1 MDAAEKLEPS
11 ISEPLTWAEICEL
24 YPGEWVDLLVIDHKP
39 NGSIRS
45 ARVICHDRS
54 MKEMLARICT
64 SQTDTVIVHTRGR
77 PLRFPRIEMTDEI
90 RDIIPP
96 RR

>member
-1 MDAAEKLEPS
+1 MDVAEKLVQP

-24 YPGEWVDLLVIDHKP
+24 YPGQWVDLLVVDHEP

-45 ARVICHDRS
+45 ARVIGHDRS
-54 MKEMLARICT
+54 MKQLLAQIGT
-64 SQTDTVIVHTRGR
+64 PQPATVVLHTRGR
-77 PLRFPRIEMTDEI
+77 LRRFPRIEMTDEI
-90 RDIIPP
+90 RDIIRP